1 MEGGDSLPFRYKRR
15 LRNWGKNMNVKARA
29 ELEGITPYALG
40 KTIEEIKEQYGIT
53 TVRKLSDNENVYG
66 TSPKVREA
74 IMQAS
79 ANLAFY
85 PDGMTTGIV
94 EKLSSHYQLDQKHFL
109 VSNGSEEIIRLLT
122 RAYIDK
128 NDEVVMAEV
137 TFPRY
142 KTNVLIEGGRA
153 VTVPMIDGRHDLKKM
168 QEAINEKTKMVFV
181 CNPNN
186 PTGTIVAKQE
196 LLSFIDNVP
205 SNVLIIMDEAYFEY
219 ADSKEYL
226 DTMPL
231 LEQYQNIV
239 ILRTF
244 SKIYGLASLR
254 VGYGIMHEDIAKEL
268 HKVRDVFNVNQLAQA
283 AAVAAL
289 GDQDFVQE
297 CSAKNSIERDFLGAK
312 FKELEIGSFPS
323 QSNFLFAFTNR
334 PVIQTLTEHGVLVRQ
349 MQLSGYKEAFR
360 ITLGSREDHEFILQ
374 IVSQLFHERAV

>member
-1 MEGGDSLPFRYKRR
+1 
-15 LRNWGKNMNVKARA
+15 MNVKARA

-40 KTIEEIKEQYGIT
+40 QTIVEIKEQYGID

-74 IMQAS
+74 IMKAS
-79 ANLAFY
+79 VSLAFY

-94 EKLSSHYQLDQKHFL
+94 KKLSSHYGLDQKHFL

-128 NDEVVMAEV
+128 GEEAVMAEM

-142 KTNVLIEGGRA
+142 KTNVLIEGGKA
-153 VTVPMIDGRHDLKKM
+153 VIVPMIDGRHDLEKM
-168 QEAINEKTKMVFV
+168 QEAISEKTRMVFV

-196 LLSFIDNVP
+196 LLSFIDKVP
-205 SNVLIIMDEAYFEY
+205 SNVLIVMDEAYFEY
-219 ADSKEYL
+219 ADSEEYL

-231 LEQYQNIV
+231 LDQYKNLV

-254 VGYGIMHEDIAKEL
+254 VGYGIMHEEIAKEL

-289 GDQDFVQE
+289 EDQDFVQE
-297 CSAKNSIERDFLGAK
+297 CSAKNSIERDFLSAK
-312 FKELEIGSFPS
+312 FKKLEIDNFPS

-349 MQLSGYKEAFR
+349 MQLPGYKEAFR

>member
-1 MEGGDSLPFRYKRR
+1 L
-15 LRNWGKNMNVKARA
+15 NAKARA
-29 ELEGITPYALG
+29 ELESITPYALG
-40 KTIEEIKEQYGIT
+40 QSIEEIKELYGIT

-66 TSPKVREA
+66 TSPKVKEA

-85 PDGMTTGIV
+85 PDGMTSGII
-94 EKLSSHYQLDQKHFL
+94 EKLSVHYQLAQKHFL

-128 NDEVVMAEV
+128 NDEAVMAEV

-142 KTNVLIEGGRA
+142 KTNVVIEGGRA

-168 QEAINEKTKMVFV
+168 QEAINNNTKMVFV

-196 LLSFIDNVP
+196 LFEFIDNVP
-205 SNVLIIMDEAYFEY
+205 SNVLVIMDEAYFEY
-219 ADSKEYL
+219 ADSEEYL

-231 LEQYQNIV
+231 LKQYKNLV

-254 VGYGIMHEDIAKEL
+254 VGYGVMHEDIAKEL

-283 AAVAAL
+283 AAMAAIE
-289 GDQDFVQE
+289 DQAFVQD
-297 CSAKNSIERDFLGAK
+297 CSAKNSAERDFLKEK
-312 FKELEIGSFPS
+312 FKELEIDSFPS

-334 PVIQTLTEHGVLVRQ
+334 PVIKTLTENGVLVRQ
-349 MQLSGYKEAFR
+349 MQLPGYKEAFR
-360 ITLGSREDHEFILQ
+360 ITLGSREDHEFILH

>member
-1 MEGGDSLPFRYKRR
+1 MY
-15 LRNWGKNMNVKARA
+15 VKART
-29 ELEGITPYALG
+29 ELERITPYALG
-40 KTIEEIKEQYGIT
+40 QTIEEIKEQYGIT
-53 TVRKLSDNENVYG
+53 TVRKLSDNENGYG
-66 TSPKVREA
+66 TSPRVREA

-79 ANLAFY
+79 AHLAFY
-85 PDGMTTGIV
+85 PDGMTSGIV
-94 EKLSSHYQLDQKHFL
+94 EKLSAHYQLDQKHFL
-109 VSNGSEEIIRLLT
+109 VTNGSEEIIRLLT

-128 NDEVVMAEV
+128 NDEAVMAEV

-153 VTVPMIDGRHDLKKM
+153 VTVPMVDGKHDLQKM
-168 QEAINEKTKMVFV
+168 QEAISEKTKMVFV

-196 LLSFIDNVP
+196 LLSFIDSVP
-205 SNVLIIMDEAYFEY
+205 GNVLIIMDEAYFEY
-219 ADSKEYL
+219 ADSEEYL

-231 LEQYQNIV
+231 LDQYKNLV

-289 GDQDFVQE
+289 EDQAFVQD
-297 CSAKNSIERDFLGAK
+297 CSVKNSAERCFLSGK
-312 FKELEIGSFPS
+312 FKELEIDSFPS
-323 QSNFLFAFTNR
+323 QSNFLYAFTNR
-334 PVIQTLTEHGVLVRQ
+334 PVIQTLTENGVLVRQ
-349 MQLSGYKEAFR
+349 MQLPGYKEAFR
-360 ITLGSREDHEFILQ
+360 ITLGTREDHEFILQ
-374 IVSQLFHERAV
+374 IVSQQFHERAV

>member
-1 MEGGDSLPFRYKRR
+1 
-15 LRNWGKNMNVKARA
+15 MNIKARA

-40 KTIEEIKEQYGIT
+40 QTIEEIKEQYGIT

-66 TSPKVREA
+66 TSSKVREA

-79 ANLAFY
+79 ANLSFY

-128 NDEVVMAEV
+128 NDEAVMAEV

-153 VTVPMIDGRHDLKKM
+153 VTVPMVDGRHDLKKM

-196 LLSFIDNVP
+196 LLSFIANVP
-205 SNVLIIMDEAYFEY
+205 PNVLIIMDEAYFEY
-219 ADSKEYL
+219 ADSEEYL
-226 DTMPL
+226 DTMSL
-231 LEQYQNIV
+231 LDQYQNIV

-254 VGYGIMHEDIAKEL
+254 VGYGIMHEEIAREL

-289 GDQDFVQE
+289 KDQAFVQD
-297 CSAKNSIERDFLGAK
+297 CSAKNSAERDFLSAK
-312 FKELEIGSFPS
+312 LKELEIDSFPS
-323 QSNFLFAFTNR
+323 QSNFLFAFSNR
-334 PVIQTLTEHGVLVRQ
+334 PVIQKLTENGVLVRE
-349 MQLSGYKEAFR
+349 MPLPGYKEAFR
-360 ITLGSREDHEFILQ
+360 ITLGTHEDHEFILQ

>member
-1 MEGGDSLPFRYKRR
+1 MKV
-15 LRNWGKNMNVKARA
+15 NARA

-40 KTIEEIKEQYGIT
+40 QTIEEIKEQYKLT

-74 IMQAS
+74 ILQAS

-85 PDGMTTGIV
+85 PDGMTSGIT
-94 EKLSSHYQLDQKHFL
+94 EKLSAHYGLKPEHFL

-128 NDEVVMAEV
+128 NDEAVMAEV

-142 KTNVLIEGGRA
+142 KTNVLIEGGKA
-153 VTVPMIDGRHDLKKM
+153 VTVPMIEGRHDLKSM
-168 QEAINEKTKMVFV
+168 LEAISEKTKLVFV

-196 LLSFIDNVP
+196 LLSFIGNVP
-205 SNVLIIMDEAYFEY
+205 SNVLIVMDEAYFEY
-219 ADSKEYL
+219 TDSEDFL

-231 LEQYQNIV
+231 LDQYENLV

-254 VGYGIMHEDIAKEL
+254 VGYGIMHQEIAKEL

-283 AAVAAL
+283 AAMAAID
-289 GDQDFVQE
+289 DQEFVKDCAE
-297 CSAKNSIERDFLGAK
+297 KNSAEREFLREK
-312 FKELEIGSFPS
+312 FKELEIESFPS
-323 QSNFLFAFTNR
+323 QSNFLFAYSNT
-334 PVIQTLTEHGVLVRQ
+334 PVIHTLTENGVLVRQ
-349 MQLSGYKEAFR
+349 MQLPGYKEAFR
-360 ITLGSREDHEFILQ
+360 ITLGTREDHEFIIQ
-374 IVSQLFHERAV
+374 VVSQLFHERAV

>member
-1 MEGGDSLPFRYKRR
+1 
-15 LRNWGKNMNVKARA
+15 MNVKARA

-40 KTIEEIKEQYGIT
+40 QTMEEIKEQFGIT

-85 PDGMTTGIV
+85 PDGMTSGIV
-94 EKLSSHYQLDQKHFL
+94 EKLSVHYGLNPDRFL
-109 VSNGSEEIIRLLT
+109 ISNGSEEIIRLLT
-122 RAYIDK
+122 RAYIEK
-128 NDEVVMAEV
+128 NDEAVMAEV

-142 KTNVLIEGGRA
+142 KTNVLIEGGKA
-153 VTVPMIDGRHDLKKM
+153 VTVPMINGKHDLAKM
-168 QEAINEKTKMVFV
+168 QAAITPKTKLVFV

-186 PTGTIVAKQE
+186 PTGTIVGKQE
-196 LLSFIDNVP
+196 LLSFIDQVP

-219 ADSKEYL
+219 TDSEEFL

-231 LEQYQNIV
+231 LDQYENLI

-254 VGYGIMHEDIAKEL
+254 VGYGIMHMEIAKEL
-268 HKVRDVFNVNQLAQA
+268 HKVRDVFNVNQIAQA
-283 AAVAAL
+283 AAMAAIE
-289 GDQDFVQE
+289 DQDFVTD
-297 CSAKNSIERDFLGAK
+297 CAAKNSAERKFLSAR
-312 FKELEIGSFPS
+312 FKELEIESFPS
-323 QSNFLFAFTNR
+323 QSNFLFAFTNK
-334 PVIQTLTEHGVLVRQ
+334 PVIHTLTKNGILVRQ
-349 MQLSGYKEAFR
+349 MQLTGYKEAFR
-360 ITLGSREDHEFILQ
+360 ITLGTREDHEFILQ

>member
-1 MEGGDSLPFRYKRR
+1 MEGGDSLPFVIHGDS
-15 LRNWGKNMNVKARA
+15 RNWGMNMNVKARA
-29 ELEGITPYALG
+29 ELDGITPYALG
-40 KTIEEIKEQYGIT
+40 QTIEEIKEQYGIT

-66 TSPKVREA
+66 TSPNVRKA
-74 IMQAS
+74 IMEA
-79 ANLAFY
+79 ADNLALY
-85 PDGMTTGIV
+85 PDGMTSGIV
-94 EKLSSHYQLDQKHFL
+94 PKLSSHYKLDQKHFL

-128 NDEVVMAEV
+128 NDEAVMAEV

-142 KTNVLIEGGRA
+142 KTNVQIEGGKA

-168 QEAINEKTKMVFV
+168 QEAITKKTKMVFV

-186 PTGTIVAKQE
+186 PTGTIVGKQE

-219 ADSKEYL
+219 ADSEEYL

-231 LEQYQNIV
+231 LSQYQNIV

-254 VGYGIMHEDIAKEL
+254 VGYGIMHEEIAKQL

-283 AAVAAL
+283 AAMAAIE
-289 GDQDFVQE
+289 DQTFVQD
-297 CSAKNSIERDFLGAK
+297 CAAKNSNERDFLSAK
-312 FKELEIGSFPS
+312 FKELEIDSFPS
-323 QSNFLFAFTNR
+323 QTNFIYAFTNR
-334 PVIQTLTEHGVLVRQ
+334 HVIQTLTENGVLVRQ
-349 MQLSGYKEAFR
+349 MHLPGFKEAFR
-360 ITLGSREDHEFILQ
+360 ITLGTREDHEFILQ
-374 IVSQLFHERAV
+374 IFSQLFHERAV

>member
-1 MEGGDSLPFRYKRR
+1 M
-15 LRNWGKNMNVKARA
+15 NMNIKARA

-40 KTIEEIKEQYGIT
+40 QTMEEIKEQYGIT

-74 IMQAS
+74 IMQAA

-85 PDGMTTGIV
+85 PDGMTSGIV
-94 EKLSSHYQLDQKHFL
+94 KKLSSHYKLDQKHFL

-128 NDEVVMAEV
+128 NDEAVMAEV

-142 KTNVLIEGGRA
+142 KTNVLIDGGRA
-153 VTVPMIDGRHDLKKM
+153 VTVPMVDGRHDLKKM
-168 QEAINEKTKMVFV
+168 QEAINGNTKMVFV

-186 PTGTIVAKQE
+186 PTGTIVAKEE
-196 LLSFIDNVP
+196 LLSFIRNVS

-219 ADSKEYL
+219 ADSEEYL

-231 LEQYQNIV
+231 LEQYKNLV

-254 VGYGIMHEDIAKEL
+254 VGYGIMHEDIAREL

-289 GDQDFVQE
+289 EDQDFIQD
-297 CSAKNSIERDFLGAK
+297 CSRKNSAERDFLSVK
-312 FKELEIGSFPS
+312 FKELEIDSFPS

-334 PVIQTLTEHGVLVRQ
+334 PVIQKLTENGVLVRQ
-349 MQLSGYKEAFR
+349 MQLPGYKEAFR

>member
-1 MEGGDSLPFRYKRR
+1 MII
-15 LRNWGKNMNVKARA
+15 KARA
-29 ELEGITPYALG
+29 ELEGITPYALSQ
-40 KTIEEIKEQYGIT
+40 TIEEIKEQYGIT

-66 TSPKVREA
+66 TSPKVKDA
-74 IMQAS
+74 IMEAS

-85 PDGMTTGIV
+85 PDGMTSGIV
-94 EKLSSHYQLDQKHFL
+94 EKLSSHYELDQKRFL

-128 NDEVVMAEV
+128 NDEAVMAEV

-153 VTVPMIDGRHDLKKM
+153 VTVPMNDGRHDLKNM
-168 QEAINEKTKMVFV
+168 QDAINEKTRMIFV

-186 PTGTIVAKQE
+186 PTGTIVSKQE

-219 ADSKEYL
+219 ADSDEYL

-244 SKIYGLASLR
+244 SKIYSLASLR
-254 VGYGIMHEDIAKEL
+254 VGYGIMHEEIAKEL
-268 HKVRDVFNVNQLAQA
+268 YKVRDVFNVNQLAQ
-283 AAVAAL
+283 VAAMAAL
-289 GDQDFVQE
+289 EDQDFVQD
-297 CSAKNSIERDFLGAK
+297 CSRKNSAERDLLSAK
-312 FKELEIGSFPS
+312 FKELEIESFPS

-334 PVIQTLTEHGVLVRQ
+334 SVIHKLTENGVLVRE
-349 MQLSGYKEAFR
+349 MQLPGYKEAFR
-360 ITLGSREDHEFILQ
+360 ITLGSREDHEFILR

>member
-1 MEGGDSLPFRYKRR
+1 
-15 LRNWGKNMNVKARA
+15 MNVKARA
-29 ELEGITPYALG
+29 ELEGIKPYALG
-40 KTIEEIKEQYGIT
+40 QTIEEIKELYGIT
-53 TVRKLSDNENVYG
+53 AVRKLSDNENVYG
-66 TSPKVREA
+66 SSPKVKEA
-74 IMQAS
+74 IMQAT

-85 PDGMTTGIV
+85 PDGMTSGIV
-94 EKLSSHYQLDQKHFL
+94 AKLSSHYQLDEKHFL

-128 NDEVVMAEV
+128 NDEAVMAEV

-142 KTNVLIEGGRA
+142 KTNVLLEGGIA

-168 QEAINEKTKMVFV
+168 QEAITEKTKMVFV

-186 PTGTIVAKQE
+186 PTGTIVARQE

-219 ADSKEYL
+219 ADSEEYL

-231 LEQYQNIV
+231 LEQYKNLV

-268 HKVRDVFNVNQLAQA
+268 HKVRDVFNVNQLAQE

-289 GDQDFVQE
+289 EDQAFVHD
-297 CSAKNSIERDFLGAK
+297 CSVKNSAERDFLSVK
-312 FKELEIGSFPS
+312 FKELEIDSFPS
-323 QSNFLFAFTNR
+323 QSNFLFAYTNR
-334 PVIQTLTEHGVLVRQ
+334 PVIQKLTENGVLVRQ
-349 MQLSGYKEAFR
+349 MQLPEYKEAFR
-360 ITLGSREDHEFILQ
+360 ITLGTREDHEFILRV
-374 IVSQLFHERAV
+374 VSQLFHERAV

>member
-1 MEGGDSLPFRYKRR
+1 
-15 LRNWGKNMNVKARA
+15 MNVKARA

-40 KTIEEIKEQYGIT
+40 QTIDEIKEQYGLT
-53 TVRKLSDNENVYG
+53 KVRKLSDNENVYG

-74 IMQAS
+74 IIQAS
-79 ANLAFY
+79 SKLAFY
-85 PDGMTTGIV
+85 PDGLTSGIV
-94 EKLSSHYQLDQKHFL
+94 EKLSAYYKLGPNHFL

-122 RAYIDK
+122 RAYINK
-128 NDEVVMAEV
+128 NEEAVMAEV

-142 KTNVLIEGGRA
+142 KTNVVIEGGRA

-168 QEAINEKTKMVFV
+168 QEAINEKTRMVFV

-186 PTGTIVAKQE
+186 PTGTIVAKHD

-219 ADSKEYL
+219 TDSDEFL

-231 LEQYQNIV
+231 LDQYQNIV

-268 HKVRDVFNVNQLAQA
+268 HKVRDVFNVNQLAQEA
-283 AAVAAL
+283 AIAAIE
-289 GDQDFVQE
+289 DQDFIKD
-297 CSAKNSIERDFLGAK
+297 CAAKNSAERTFLSAK
-312 FKELEIGSFPS
+312 FKELEIDSFPS

-334 PVIQTLTEHGVLVRQ
+334 PVIQKLTENGVLVRQ
-349 MQLSGYKEAFR
+349 MHLPGYKEAFR
-360 ITLGSREDHEFILQ
+360 ITLGTHEDHEFILK

>member
-1 MEGGDSLPFRYKRR
+1 
-15 LRNWGKNMNVKARA
+15 MNVKART

-40 KTIEEIKEQYGIT
+40 QTIEEIKEQYGISK
-53 TVRKLSDNENVYG
+53 VRKLSDNENVYG

-74 IMQAS
+74 IMQET

-85 PDGMTTGIV
+85 PDGMTSGIV
-94 EKLSSHYQLDQKHFL
+94 GKLSKHYKLDQKYFL

-122 RAYIDK
+122 RAFIDK
-128 NDEVVMAEV
+128 NDEAVMAEV

-153 VTVPMIDGRHDLKKM
+153 VTVPMIEGRHDLIKM
-168 QEAINEKTKMVFV
+168 QEAINKQTKMVFI

-186 PTGTIVAKQE
+186 PTGTIVGKHE
-196 LLSFIDNVP
+196 LLSFIDQVP

-219 ADSKEYL
+219 TDSGDYL
-226 DTMPL
+226 DTIPL
-231 LEQYQNIV
+231 LERYENLV

-254 VGYGIMHEDIAKEL
+254 IGYGIMHEEIAKEL

-283 AAVAAL
+283 AAMAAID
-289 GDQDFVQE
+289 DQAFVKD
-297 CSAKNSIERDFLGAK
+297 CAAKNSAEREFLSEK
-312 FKELEIGSFPS
+312 FKELEIDSFPS
-323 QSNFLFAFTNR
+323 QANFIYAYTNR
-334 PVIQTLTEHGVLVRQ
+334 QVIQKLKENGVLVRQ
-349 MQLSGYKEAFR
+349 MQQTGCKEAFR
-360 ITLGSREDHEFILQ
+360 ITLGTREDNEFILR

>member
-1 MEGGDSLPFRYKRR
+1 
-15 LRNWGKNMNVKARA
+15 MNVKARA

-40 KTIEEIKEQYGIT
+40 QTMEEIKELYGIK

-66 TSPKVREA
+66 TSPQVNEA
-74 IMQAS
+74 IKQAC

-85 PDGMTTGIV
+85 PDGMTSGVV
-94 EKLSSHYQLDQKHFL
+94 EKLSSHYKLDQKHFL

-128 NDEVVMAEV
+128 NDEAVMAEV

-142 KTNVLIEGGRA
+142 KTNVLIEGGKA
-153 VTVPMIDGRHDLKKM
+153 VTVPMIDGKHDLKRMLEK
-168 QEAINEKTKMVFV
+168 INKQTKMVFV

-186 PTGTIVAKQE
+186 PTGTIVSKQE

-219 ADSKEYL
+219 ADSEEYL
-226 DTMPL
+226 NTMPL
-231 LEQYQNIV
+231 LEQYKNLV

-283 AAVAAL
+283 AAVVAME
-289 GDQDFVQE
+289 DQYFVRD
-297 CSAKNSIERDFLGAK
+297 CATKNSAEREFLSRK
-312 FKELEIGSFPS
+312 FKELEIDSFPS
-323 QSNFLFAFTNR
+323 QSNFLYAFTNR
-334 PVIQTLTEHGVLVRQ
+334 PVIQTLTENGVLVRQ
-349 MQLSGYKEAFR
+349 MQQSGYKEAFR
-360 ITLGSREDHEFILQ
+360 ITLGTRDDHEFILQ

>member
-1 MEGGDSLPFRYKRR
+1 
-15 LRNWGKNMNVKARA
+15 MNIKARA

-40 KTIEEIKEQYGIT
+40 QTIEEIKEKYGIK

-66 TSPKVREA
+66 TSPGVRDA
-74 IMQAS
+74 IMKAS
-79 ANLAFY
+79 ANLPFY
-85 PDGMTTGIV
+85 PDGMTSGIV
-94 EKLSSHYQLDQKHFL
+94 ERLSSHYELDEKQFL

-128 NDEVVMAEV
+128 NDEAVMAEV

-153 VTVPMIDGRHDLKKM
+153 ITVPMVEGRHDLKKM

-196 LLSFIDNVP
+196 LLSFIDHVP

-219 ADSKEYL
+219 ADSEEYI
-226 DTMPL
+226 DTMSL
-231 LEQYQNIV
+231 LEQYKNIV

-254 VGYGIMHEDIAKEL
+254 VGYGIMHEAIAKEL

-289 GDQDFVQE
+289 EDQAFVND
-297 CSAKNSIERDFLGAK
+297 CAAKNSAEREFLSSK
-312 FKELEIGSFPS
+312 FKELEIDSFPS
-323 QSNFLFAFTNR
+323 QSNFLYAFTNR
-334 PVIQTLTEHGVLVRQ
+334 PVIQKLTENGVLVRQ

-360 ITLGSREDHEFILQ
+360 ITLGTREDHQFILQ